1 MANQTYK
8 NLTFKLDNASGSLT
22 AITSSLNQ
30 ASLQGTQDVLDD
42 SSLSD
47 DERSHQPGLAGSS
60 LSLNGFV
67 NSTTDPIFGPLV
79 GQRTSITKT
88 FEYYNGVS
96 YYTGEAY
103 PTDVAYSGAVNDL
116 ITFSA
121 TLTLD
126 GSVTKTSV
134 AS

>member
-8 NLTFKLDNASGSLT
+8 NLTFKIDNASGSLT

-30 ASLQGTQDVLDD
+30 ASLQGTQDALDD
-42 SSLSD
+42 SALSD
-47 DERSHQPGLAGSS
+47 TVRSHQAGLAGSS

-96 YYTGEAY
+96 YYTGEAF
-103 PTDVAYSGAVNDL
+103 PSDVSYSGATNDL

-126 GSVTKTSV
+126 GAVTKTSV